1 MDTGDSKL
9 TAFID
14 NKYIPMD
21 SKIKLAVAIV
31 VLLIPIVLFFFVFYQ
46 PSSADIS
53 RLKAESKKKRDE
65 ISRLKTT
72 ENNLD
77 LFREQTA
84 AEKEKFELAVTK
96 LPSQKEIPQLL
107 KDISALGRNAGLEFL
122 TFAPR
127 PHTERNFYDEI
138 PVDIDVRGPYHAMGY
153 FFDQVSKLDR
163 IVSVKSVRMTK
174 PTKVQG
180 EILLESKCQLLTY
193 RFTNKK
199 LETAADKKKKKKK
212 KK

>member
-1 MDTGDSKL
+1 
-9 TAFID
+9 
-14 NKYIPMD
+14 
-21 SKIKLAVAIV
+21 
-31 VLLIPIVLFFFVFYQ
+31 
-46 PSSADIS
+46 
-53 RLKAESKKKRDE
+53 
-65 ISRLKTT
+65 
-72 ENNLD
+72 
-77 LFREQTA
+77 
-84 AEKEKFELAVTK
+84 VTK

-138 PVDIDVRGPYHAMGY
+138 PVDIDVSGPYHAMGY

-174 PTKVQG
+174 PKKVQG

-199 LETAADKKKKKKK
+199 LETAADKKKKRRAKKK
-212 KK
+212 K

>member
-127 PHTERNFYDEI
+127 PHTERNF
-138 PVDIDVRGPYHAMGY
+138 
-153 FFDQVSKLDR
+153 
-163 IVSVKSVRMTK
+163 
-174 PTKVQG
+174 
-180 EILLESKCQLLTY
+180 
-193 RFTNKK
+193 
-199 LETAADKKKKKKK
+199 
-212 KK
+212 

>member
-1 MDTGDSKL
+1 MDIGDS
-9 TAFID
+9 TFSAFID
-14 NKYIPMD
+14 NKYLPLD
-21 SKIKLAVAIV
+21 TKIKMAIAVAIV
-31 VLLIPIVLFFFVFYQ
+31 LIPVVVFFFFFYK
-46 PSSADIS
+46 PSSADTA
-53 RLKAESKKKRDE
+53 RLKAEINKKEEE

-84 AEKEKFELAVTK
+84 QEREKFEVAVTK

-107 KDISALGRNAGLEFL
+107 KDISALGRNAGLDFL

-138 PVDIDVRGPYHAMGY
+138 PVDITVRGPYHAMGY

-163 IVSVKSVRMTK
+163 IVSVKSARMTK
-174 PTKVQG
+174 PQKVQD
-180 EILLESKCQLLTY
+180 EMLLESSCQLLTY
-193 RFTNKK
+193 RFTNRQ
-199 LETAADKKKKKKK
+199 LETAANQR
-212 KK
+212 